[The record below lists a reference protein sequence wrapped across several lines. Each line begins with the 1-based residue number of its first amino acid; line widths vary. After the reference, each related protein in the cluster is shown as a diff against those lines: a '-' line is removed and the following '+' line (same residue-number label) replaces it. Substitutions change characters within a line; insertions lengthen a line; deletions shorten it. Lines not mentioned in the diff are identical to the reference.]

1 MWGRSENFHFQG
13 VVALSRVGGGE
24 GLIFLREVHT
34 PMHTMECILKA
45 HNNAKVWAL
54 LLRFSRNFPKIF
66 RTLILKESL
75 SMGVPYFI
83 KENLWKSASDE
94 ATLTNFFGGCKP
106 SSKLNLKTK
115 WCNRCGYCDNFWSC
129 ERLKKPVVNILEKKE
144 LDLES

>member
-1 MWGRSENFHFQG
+1 MGEVRKFSFSGGSCPIKGW
-13 VVALSRVGGGE
+13 GGE

-34 PMHTMECILKA
+34 PMRTMECILKA

-54 LLRFSRNFPKIF
+54 LLCFSRNFPKIF
-66 RTLILKESL
+66 RTVILKESL

-94 ATLTNFFGGCKP
+94 ATLRNFFGGCKP

>member
-1 MWGRSENFHFQG
+1 MGEVRKFSFSG
-13 VVALSRVGGGE
+13 GSCPIKGGGGE

-94 ATLTNFFGGCKP
+94 ATLRNFFGGCKP

-129 ERLKKPVVNILEKKE
+129 EWLKKPVVNILEKKE